1 MKYIITGGAGFIG
14 SHLVEALVKQNK
26 KIVVLDNLSTGR
38 LDNIKPFLK
47 KIKFI
52 NCDISKK
59 GKWINEFNEKC
70 YVFHIAALADIVPSM
85 QNPEKYFNSN
95 VKGTLNVLEACKKT
109 KVIKFLYSASSSCYG
124 VPKKYPTKENEN
136 IDLMYPYALTKKL
149 GEDLIIHWS
158 KVYKIPFV
166 SLRLF
171 NVYGTRSRTSG
182 TYGAMF
188 GVFLAQ
194 KIANKPFTVVGT
206 DLSGV
211 AQTEVITGP
220 VANATVLGSKTFKTI
235 SSITPSAN
243 TTGNITLGFTGV
255 GITTTGVTG
264 SATLDGVAMS
274 ADVANNIFTISSGLA
289 AGLKVKYSGL
299 GADGSVYYGDSLLDK
314 LTSYIS
320 TALTSTKDGSV
331 ASRIISLNKEITSES
346 TLLTNLNTKFEST
359 RARYL
364 SQFTAMEQAVTSLK
378 STGEYLTNLFEAMNK
393 D

>member
-1 MKYIITGGAGFIG
+1 VNNNTVTSTKIFQTVTQVASNAAASAVNVGTVAAYVDTDGKRPSIVSAGGDE
-14 SHLVEALVKQNK
+14 S
-26 KIVVLDNLSTGR
+26 
-38 LDNIKPFLK
+38 
-47 KIKFI
+47 
-52 NCDISKK
+52 SK
-59 GKWINEFNEKC
+59 
-70 YVFHIAALADIVPSM
+70 
-85 QNPEKYFNSN
+85 
-95 VKGTLNVLEACKKT
+95 T
-109 KVIKFLYSASSSCYG
+109 
-124 VPKKYPTKENEN
+124 
-136 IDLMYPYALTKKL
+136 
-149 GEDLIIHWS
+149 
-158 KVYKIPFV
+158 
-166 SLRLF
+166 
-171 NVYGTRSRTSG
+171 
-182 TYGAMF
+182 
-188 GVFLAQ
+188 
-194 KIANKPFTVVGT
+194 FTVVGT

-220 VANATVLGSKTFKTI
+220 AANATVLGSKTFKTI

-299 GADGSVYYGDSLLDK
+299 GADASVYYGDSLLDK

-331 ASRIISLNKEITSES
+331 ASRIISLNKEITSET
-346 TLLTNLNTKFEST
+346 TLLTDLNTKFEST

>member
-14 SHLVEALVKQNK
+14 SHLVEALVKLNK

-59 GKWINEFNEKC
+59 GKWINEFNKKC
-70 YVFHIAALADIVPSM
+70 YVFHLAALADIVPSM

-95 VKGTLNVLEACKKT
+95 VKGTLNILEACKET

-124 VPKKYPTKENEN
+124 IPKKYPTKENEN
-136 IDLMYPYALTKKL
+136 IDPMYPYALTKKL

-158 KVYKIPFV
+158 KVYRIPFI

-206 DLSGV
+206 GNQTRDFTYVSDIVSAFLIASKSKVSNEIFNVGSG
-211 AQTEVITGP
+211 Q
-220 VANATVLGSKTFKTI
+220 TI
-235 SSITPSAN
+235 SVNKIVNILGGKKVYIEKRPGEPECTFAN
-243 TTGNITLGFTGV
+243 INKIKKKL
-255 GITTTGVTG
+255 
-264 SATLDGVAMS
+264 
-274 ADVANNIFTISSGLA
+274 NWKP
-289 AGLKVKYSGL
+289 KVKIEKGMKILIDNIDYWKK
-299 GADGSVYYGDSLLDK
+299 APVWTPKKIK
-314 LTSYIS
+314 LATSDWF
-320 TALTSTKDGSV
+320 K
-331 ASRIISLNKEITSES
+331 
-346 TLLTNLNTKFEST
+346 
-359 RARYL
+359 YL
-364 SQFTAMEQAVTSLK
+364 K
-378 STGEYLTNLFEAMNK
+378 
-393 D
+393 